1 MAKRFSKYVGEK
13 KKRFVLSAGPGGMR
27 CVKAWWSWKGGVRTC
42 VGKYRCR
49 TKDKKYSR
57 MRSKVSSECKTERA
71 KECRFKSLKKYKKWY
86 TQGQKKPYSERR
98 RRVICG
104 ETKARKKKAKRLQGA
119 RKLRKDEEMSWAPP
133 RKKSNWPDLEEARSM
148 EESGWRLESQRE
160 KRRCQKSSSCRMR
173 SEAPKWTLMAKAFR

>member
-1 MAKRFSKYVGEK
+1 M
-13 KKRFVLSAGPGGMR
+13 
-27 CVKAWWSWKGGVRTC
+27 
-42 VGKYRCR
+42 
-49 TKDKKYSR
+49 
-57 MRSKVSSECKTERA
+57 
-71 KECRFKSLKKYKKWY
+71 
-86 TQGQKKPYSERR
+86 
-98 RRVICG
+98 ICG

>member
-27 CVKAWWSWKGGVRTC
+27 SGKAWWSWKGGVRTY
-42 VGKYRCR
+42 VGEYRCR
-49 TKDKKYSR
+49 TKDKTYSR

-86 TQGQKKPYSERR
+86 TQGQKKPYSERG

-119 RKLRKDEEMSWAPP
+119 RKLRKDEEMARAPP
-133 RKKSNWPDLEEARSM
+133 RNMSNWPDLGRGEKHGRKRVEAGARGRSGGARNHHRV
-148 EESGWRLESQRE
+148 ECGQGHQSGR
-160 KRRCQKSSSCRMR
+160 
-173 SEAPKWTLMAKAFR
+173 